1 MKVLKYLQVKV
12 RNIKVISTSVALKL
26 IFLEI
31 VLYTRF
37 KVLLKYVLLDNL
49 TIIRSVVRF
58 VYILEML

>member
-12 RNIKVISTSVALKL
+12 RNIKVISTLVALKL

-31 VLYTRF
+31 VLYIRF

-49 TIIRSVVRF
+49 KIIRSVVRF

>member
-1 MKVLKYLQVKV
+1 MKVKV
-12 RNIKVISTSVALKL
+12 RNIKVISTFIVALKL

-31 VLYTRF
+31 VLYIRF

-49 TIIRSVVRF
+49 QIIRSVVRF